1 LPHRAIA
8 DPVLL
13 LDLRVGRQQLAW
25 LAVAAA
31 DLVTQMLGQ
40 RLPSGHAG
48 LPRSRHRGYQVN
60 WVNTVRDHHIDMVD
74 HIAVAWLA
82 SLGRTWDTP
91 PAVAD
96 ADAPRGPDSGSR
108 GRHRAPPCAPTRRP
122 GRGSCA
128 RSGWVHPARPPH
140 PPGGRAAHPRR

>member
-1 LPHRAIA
+1 MVGADPHSDTGLTCHPALHPQHPQRLPHRAIA

-13 LDLRVGRQQLAW
+13 LELRVGRQQLAW
-25 LAVAAA
+25 LDVAAA

-48 LPRSRHRGYQVN
+48 LPRSRHRGYQ
-60 WVNTVRDHHIDMVD
+60 VNTVRDHHIDMVD

-96 ADAPRGPDSGSR
+96 ADAPQI
-108 GRHRAPPCAPTRRP
+108 
-122 GRGSCA
+122 
-128 RSGWVHPARPPH
+128 
-140 PPGGRAAHPRR
+140 GRASCRERV